1 MVKLSVYLNRR
12 VFVIIAFFLEK
23 KKKKKKKKKETLP
36 SIELVQKVIKV
47 KTLGQVWIAPSEDS
61 DQPAYPHS
69 LIRALR
75 VHSVC

>member
-1 MVKLSVYLNRR
+1 M
-12 VFVIIAFFLEK
+12 
-23 KKKKKKKKKETLP
+23 KKKKKKETHIKSLP
-36 SIELVQKVIKV
+36 SIELVQKVIKI

-69 LIRALR
+69 LIRVFR